1 MMQVPVPQHL
11 VSSVITIPF
20 LYLCVVPILAGQ
32 TGAATHKAETNCDIL
47 SLYKSREN
55 CKMLPAKPES
65 NNGE

>member
-20 LYLCVVPILAGQ
+20 LYLCVAPILAGR
-32 TGAATHKAETNCDIL
+32 TGSAAHEAETYCDSL
-47 SLYKSREN
+47 RLYKSHEN